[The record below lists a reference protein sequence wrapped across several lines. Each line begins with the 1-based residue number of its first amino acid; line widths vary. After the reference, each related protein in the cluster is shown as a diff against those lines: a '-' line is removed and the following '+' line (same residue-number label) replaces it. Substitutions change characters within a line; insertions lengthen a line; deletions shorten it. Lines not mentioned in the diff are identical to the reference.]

1 MAERDVRAPEPL
13 ILLHGFGGTHRT
25 WDRVIAHLDPQRY
38 RPLAL
43 DLPGHGGTA
52 GDRSTITF
60 MACVEAV
67 LAAGPE
73 RFALGGYSMGGRIA
87 LQVALAAPERL
98 THLVL
103 VSSSPGIDGVHER
116 ATRRAGDRALADE
129 LEAAPFEAFIER
141 WNAQPLFAG
150 DPREVC
156 ELACEDQRR
165 NDPRRLA
172 AALRGLGTG
181 EMESLWGRL
190 KELKVPVTIL
200 AGERDAKFLALGE
213 RMQEL
218 APTGRLRI
226 LPGGHRLPLESSH
239 SLAQALSLDDL

>member
-1 MAERDVRAPEPL
+1 MAERDARAPEPL

-43 DLPGHGGTA
+43 DLPGHGKAA
-52 GDRSTITF
+52 GDRGPTTLT
-60 MACVEAV
+60 MCVEAV

-87 LQVALAAPERL
+87 LHVALTAPERL
-98 THLVL
+98 THLIL
-103 VSSSPGIDGVHER
+103 VSSSPGIDDAHAR
-116 ATRRAGDRALADE
+116 AARRAADRALADE
-129 LEAAPFEAFIER
+129 LEQDPFELFIER

-150 DPREVC
+150 DPREVR

-165 NDPRRLA
+165 NDPVRLA
-172 AALRGLGTG
+172 AALRGMGTG
-181 EMESLWGRL
+181 EMASLWGRL
-190 KELKVPVTIL
+190 QELKMPVTIL
-200 AGERDAKFLALGE
+200 AGERDARFVALGE

-218 APTGRLRI
+218 APSGRLRI
-226 LPGGHRLPLESSH
+226 LPGGHRLPLESSRR
-239 SLAQALSLDDL
+239 LAQELSLE

>member
-1 MAERDVRAPEPL
+1 MAERDAGAPEPL

-25 WDRVIAHLDPQRY
+25 WDRVISHLDPQRY

-43 DLPGHGGTA
+43 DLPGHGEAA
-52 GDRSTITF
+52 GEQGPITF

-67 LAAGPE
+67 LAAAPE

-87 LQVALAAPERL
+87 LHVALTAPRRVTRL
-98 THLVL
+98 IL
-103 VSSSPGIDGVHER
+103 VSSSPGIDDARER
-116 ATRRAGDRALADE
+116 AARRAGDRVLAGD
-129 LEAAPFEAFIER
+129 LEGAPFESFIHR

-172 AALRGLGTG
+172 EALRGVGTG
-181 EMESLWGRL
+181 EMASLWGRL
-190 KELKVPVTIL
+190 EELEMPVTIL
-200 AGERDAKFLALGE
+200 AGERDAKFVALGE

-226 LPGGHRLPLESSH
+226 LPGGHRLPLESSRR
-239 SLAQALSLDDL
+239 LAPALWLE